1 MTASLDGDLTL
12 WGWASET
19 TVNTAV
25 NAALGIPNTGKVP
38 IESGQEFAEEK
49 KTTGKTVLTTTDVQR
64 TIKKP
69 TWSGATTMFHPQFG
83 EWMSLLTQNVSESGA
98 GPYVQEIEP
107 DQSNAY
113 GVTAITAAAGNRAGT
128 LWQKAGQSSSR
139 DVNAT
144 GCIVSKID
152 VRIPETGLVEVTPT
166 MMALG
171 YGDAVDAS
179 SGTYTLPTTTS
190 EKLASDFV
198 FKIGDGTPNALYTR
212 EVSLSFEAQVIPRWY
227 GSVFP
232 YMYHIA
238 GWTVSGS
245 FTKPIV
251 AATDTLSKSHFVGS
265 SLDQLLYI
273 YSATMT
279 DYDEAAASLA
289 DGEMRFTLNIK
300 LDKALPDF
308 GDDSVESIDFKG
320 IDDGTNAIWKA
331 EQCTTASQTW
341 AS

>member
-1 MTASLDGDLTL
+1 MSSALGGDLVQ

-19 TVNTAV
+19 TVNTAA
-25 NAALGIPNTGKVP
+25 NATLGIPNNGKVP

-49 KTTGKTVLTTTDVQR
+49 KTTGKTVPTTTDVQR
-64 TIKKP
+64 TVKKP
-69 TWSGATTMFHPQFG
+69 TWSGATNMFHPQFG
-83 EWMSLLTQNVSESGA
+83 EWLSLLTQSVSESGS
-98 GPYVQEIEP
+98 GPYVQAIEP

-113 GVTAITAAAGNRAGT
+113 KVIATTGAAGNRGGT
-128 LWQKAGQSSSR
+128 FWQSAGQSTSR
-139 DVNAT
+139 DVNLT
-144 GCIVSKID
+144 GCIVSKVD
-152 VRIPETGLVEVTPT
+152 VRIPETGLVEVTPSF
-166 MMALG
+166 MALG

-179 SGTYTLPTTTS
+179 SGTYTLPTTTI

-198 FKIGDGTPNALYTR
+198 FKIGDGTPAALYTR
-212 EVSLSFEAQVIPRWY
+212 EMSLSFEAQVKPLWY

-232 YMYHIA
+232 YAYHIS
-238 GWTVSGS
+238 GWTVTGS
-245 FTKPIV
+245 FTKPMV

-279 DYDEAAASLA
+279 DYDEAAASLS
-289 DGEMRFTLNIK
+289 DGEMRFTLNVK

-320 IDDGTNAIWKA
+320 LDDGTNSIWKV
-331 EQCTTASQTW
+331 EQCTTSSQTW